1 MNSYENKYELLDAS
15 QNNYNISN
23 RYLRYPLTNNP
34 QDSMKHTNYKDWLA
48 MCENSPQ
55 YDVNPAEINSS
66 SVSTALKILGT
77 LVKFIEKIEGIGPVF
92 TALSA
97 ILPVL
102 WPPNTPTPE
111 RVWNDF
117 MTNTGSLID
126 QTVTTEVR
134 NQANAMMADVKENL
148 YRYTSS
154 FNAWKGTP
162 TNNPNYPNYLAAV
175 IREFGLVEAKLRSA
189 AAYFSNRVGYEL
201 LLLPIYTQVANS
213 HLLLIRD
220 GLIFANEWSLAR
232 SGDELYKEFYRY
244 TSIYIS
250 HGIKYYNEGLNTLKN
265 RNVPWGTFNDY
276 RREMTIQILD
286 IMSLFSSYDARKY
299 PADRT
304 DTTILPK
311 TELTRE
317 IYSALLDSPP
327 NKPIAQLEE
336 SLTRDVHLFT
346 WLKNVEFWT
355 FNYNMYPDTRYLSA
369 NRIGFSYTNSSAI
382 QPSGIYGSTA
392 FGTALTHS
400 FPLNSNVYRIS
411 TKDTTAVPNQVTNI
425 DLNLINGTSAL
436 YNSGI
441 IPVPNNLRT
450 TLFGFSSNESRP
462 NQPTIQDYTHILS
475 YIKTDIIGGHRSRV
489 SFAWTHRTVDP
500 NNQILTNNITQIPA
514 VKSSLLNTQA
524 RVIKGPGHTGGDL
537 VAITSNGTQSGR
549 MEIQCRASNFIEP
562 DRRYRLRIRFAAN
575 SNLLVNVTYT
585 SNGIPRQTPFT
596 TNLIPANNEMFFPGN
611 TIPADLK
618 YEYFYYRESF
628 DTILPMRV
636 TSGELITVAIQP
648 TNMLSNQILI
658 IDRVEFIPITQSV
671 LDYTEEQNL
680 ETAQAV
686 VDNLFTN

>member
-1 MNSYENKYELLDAS
+1 MNSYQNKNEYEILNAS
-15 QNNYNISN
+15 QNNFNMSN
-23 RYLRYPLTNNP
+23 RYPRYPLTNNP
-34 QDSMKHTNYKDWLA
+34 QNSMKHTNYKDWLA
-48 MCENSPQ
+48 MCENSQ
-55 YDVNPAEINSS
+55 HYDVNPAEINSS

-77 LVKFIEKIEGIGPVF
+77 LVKFIEQIEGIGPVL

-117 MTNTGSLID
+117 MTNAGSLID
-126 QTVTTEVR
+126 QSITNEVR
-134 NQANAMMADVKENL
+134 NDANAQMAVVKENL
-148 YRYTSS
+148 YRYASS
-154 FNAWKGTP
+154 FNSWKGTP
-162 TNNPNYPNYLAAV
+162 TNHPDYPKYLAAV
-175 IREFGLVEAKLRSA
+175 IKEFGLVEAQLRSV

-201 LLLPIYTQVANS
+201 LLLPIYTQVANH

-232 SGDELYKEFYRY
+232 GGDDLYKEFHRY
-244 TSIYIS
+244 ASMYIS

-276 RREMTIQILD
+276 RREMTIQVLD
-286 IMSLFSSYDARKY
+286 IMHLFSSYDVRKY
-299 PADRT
+299 PADLK
-304 DTTILPK
+304 DTTILPQ

-346 WLKNVEFWT
+346 WLKNVDFWT
-355 FNYNMYPDTRYLSA
+355 FNYNIYPDVRYLSA

-382 QPSGIYGSTA
+382 EPSGIYGSTT
-392 FGTALTHS
+392 FGTVLTHQ
-400 FPLNSNVYRIS
+400 FPLSNVYRIS
-411 TKDTTAVPNQVTNI
+411 TKDTTDNQVTNI

-436 YNSGI
+436 YNSRI
-441 IPVPNNLRT
+441 EPVPNNLRT
-450 TLFGFSSNESRP
+450 TFFGFSSNESRP

-500 NNQILTNNITQIPA
+500 NNQILINNITQIPA
-514 VKSSLLNTQA
+514 VKSSLLNAPA

-537 VAITSNGTQSGR
+537 VALLNNGTQAGT
-549 MEIQCRASNFIEP
+549 MQIQCKTGSFTETS
-562 DRRYRLRIRFAAN
+562 RRYGIRMRYAAN
-575 SNLLVNVTYT
+575 NAFTVSLSYTLQGGNPIGTTFVTERT
-585 SNGIPRQTPFT
+585 FSRTNNIIPT
-596 TNLIPANNEMFFPGN
+596 
-611 TIPADLK
+611 DLK
-618 YEYFYYRESF
+618 YEEFKYKEYHQIITMTSPQN
-628 DTILPMRV
+628 TIV
-636 TSGELITVAIQP
+636 TINIRQLNPS
-648 TNMLSNQILI
+648 SNDQLI
-658 IDRVEFIPITQSV
+658 IDRIEFIPITQSV
-671 LDYTEEQNL
+671 LDYKEEQNL